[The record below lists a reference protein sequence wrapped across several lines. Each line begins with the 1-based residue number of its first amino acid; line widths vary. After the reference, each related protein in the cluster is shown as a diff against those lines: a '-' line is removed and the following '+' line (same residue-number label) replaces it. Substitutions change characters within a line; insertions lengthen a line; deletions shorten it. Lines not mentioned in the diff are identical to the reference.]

1 MIDTVLFRWL
11 RVASDLERDRLAL
24 LAGTSVNY
32 LYQIAACRREP
43 KVGLAFRIESASRRM
58 WAETEG
64 RLAIITAEELAQQC
78 ALEGL

>member
-1 MIDTVLFRWL
+1 MTDTILSRWL
-11 RVASDLERDRLAL
+11 RLASDLERERLAL

-43 KVGLAFRIESASRRM
+43 RVGLAFRIESASRLL

-64 RLAIITAEELAQQC
+64 RLTIVTAEELAQQC

>member
-1 MIDTVLFRWL
+1 MIDTILFRWL
-11 RVASDLERDRLAL
+11 RLASESDRERLAL

-43 KVGLAFRIESASRRM
+43 KVGLAFRIESASRKM
-58 WAETEG
+58 WAESEG
-64 RLAIITAEELAQQC
+64 RLGIITAEEIAQQC

>member
-1 MIDTVLFRWL
+1 MNDTPLSRWL
-11 RVASDLERDRLAL
+11 RLASDQERDRLAL
-24 LAGTSVNY
+24 LAGTSRNY

-43 KVGLAFRIESASRRM
+43 RVGLAFRIEAASRKL

-64 RLAIITAEELAQQC
+64 RLAIVTAEEMAQAC